1 MLGHLRARRGAL
13 RLALIATVGACA
25 VAVVTGCGSSDSG
38 NSAATAGSTTTKS
51 ASSSDAARVAKLAQ
65 TSLLYGPTTGTAK
78 AAQLRAP
85 KSGDISAYP
94 YKPDGRKRSVA
105 IISCAP
111 VSGQCVHTAEMTKA
125 YLAKIGIAGTIVQSD
140 YTPAG
145 NQRAMNT
152 ALSQK
157 PDAIIIYAVAP
168 STIGPQ
174 IAKAKAAKIPI
185 VDGIGT
191 SAGDK
196 GNLDAYVPQG
206 SNLYQIALGAQMAVA
221 GGKSAKIHW
230 LSAPEFPQLEVE
242 TGVDFLKE
250 VCAGCDVSTGTETA
264 AQVTDPVKMGA
275 LVTSNIRAN
284 PGLKYLAMA
293 SACADNQ
300 SAAAAARQSGT
311 VTVAAPGCGASA
323 IAAMNGKTLPFATGS
338 VEPWSALASIDQVLR
353 LWDGKPALPETKT
366 GPAAYLV
373 TPQSTPDAS
382 TKATYGKLDRW
393 SLQKFDFVAPYS
405 KAWGVDLSDVIANEK

>member
-1 MLGHLRARRGAL
+1 MLGHRRARTGAL
-13 RLALIATVGACA
+13 RLALTVVVGSCA
-25 VAVVTGCGSSDSG
+25 IGILAGCGSSDSG
-38 NSAATAGSTTTKS
+38 GGGTATAGSADAAT
-51 ASSSDAARVAKLAQ
+51 SSEAARVANLAQ
-65 TSLLYGPTTGTAK
+65 TKLLYGPTTGMAS

-85 KSGDISAYP
+85 KPGDISAYP
-94 YKPDGRKRSVA
+94 YKLGGPKRSVA

-111 VSGQCVHTAEMTKA
+111 ISGQCTHTAEITKA
-125 YLAKIGIAGTIVQSD
+125 YLAKIGIGGTVVQSD

-152 ALSQK
+152 ALSQH
-157 PDAIIIYAVAP
+157 PDAIILYAVAP

-174 IAKAKAAKIPI
+174 IAKAKAAKIPV

-191 SAGDK
+191 SALDK

-206 SNLYQIALGAQMAVA
+206 SNLYQIAAGAQMAVA
-221 GGKSAKIHW
+221 GGKNAKIHW

-242 TGVDFLKE
+242 PGVAFLKE
-250 VCAGCDVSTGTETA
+250 VCPGCDVSTGTETA

-275 LVTSNIRAN
+275 LVTSNIRAHA
-284 PGLKYLAMA
+284 GLKYLALA
-293 SACADNQ
+293 SACADLQ
-300 SAAAAARQSGT
+300 SAAAAARQTGT
-311 VTVAAPGCGASA
+311 VQVTAGGCGASA
-323 IAAMNGKTLPFATGS
+323 IAAMNSKTLPFATS
-338 VEPWSALASIDQVLR
+338 SIEPWSALASIDQVLR
-353 LWDGKPALPETKT
+353 LWGGKPPLPETKT

-373 TPQSTPDAS
+373 TPQSTPDTS

-393 SLQKFDFVAPYS
+393 ALQKFDFVAPYS